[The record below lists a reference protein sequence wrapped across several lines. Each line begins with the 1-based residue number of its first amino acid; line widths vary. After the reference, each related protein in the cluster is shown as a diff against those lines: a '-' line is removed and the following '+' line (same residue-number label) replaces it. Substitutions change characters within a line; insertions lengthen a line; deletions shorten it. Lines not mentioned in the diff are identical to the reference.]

1 LEFLVSQPGGTGV
14 AFARGRIITRK
25 FKNIKKTMDIIVKP
39 AAVAISE
46 EKNFTTLLESA
57 TRNKGYSTI
66 PRTLFKCIIF
76 FARVLPGRSA
86 PTFIEL
92 WLGAMLT
99 QSVYGEARHS
109 LC

>member
-1 LEFLVSQPGGTGV
+1 
-14 AFARGRIITRK
+14 
-25 FKNIKKTMDIIVKP
+25 MDIIVKP

-46 EKNFTTLLESA
+46 EKNFTTLLDA
-57 TRNKGYSTI
+57 AARNKEYPTI

-76 FARVLPGRSA
+76 FARVLTGRSA

-99 QSVYGEARHS
+99 QSGFVTEARLAMHPLRS
-109 LC
+109 WSTYYR